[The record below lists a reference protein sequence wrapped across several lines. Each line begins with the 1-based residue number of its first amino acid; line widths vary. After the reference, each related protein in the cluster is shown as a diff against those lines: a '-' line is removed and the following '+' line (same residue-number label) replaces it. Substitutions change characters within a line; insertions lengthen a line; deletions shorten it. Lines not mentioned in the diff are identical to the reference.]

1 MESEEIELTGG
12 RSTESVIKKGNQVH
26 RTMSPNASFVHELL
40 KHLEKNNFP
49 FAPKFIGVDKKGRE
63 ILSYIKGD
71 ISSDGILDNRQIL
84 AAVKILRQLHDV
96 AAKSDLCKNEETIC
110 HNDFA
115 PWNVVF
121 KNGNPVGI
129 IDFDE
134 AAPGARIDDL
144 AYFIWTFL
152 ELGNDKVE
160 EEIQIQKLI
169 LITKEYQLANPENLI
184 DAILKQQNRIL
195 QFRIDRAKNEMDL
208 EKGEFSKSKI
218 KAINGEIEWVKSRR
232 IVIEKLLK

>member
-1 MESEEIELTGG
+1 MDQEEIKLAGG
-12 RSTESVIKKGNQVH
+12 RSTESVVKIGNQVH
-26 RTMSPNASFVHELL
+26 RSMGANAPFVHKLL
-40 KHLEKNNFP
+40 KHLEKNNFS
-49 FAPKFIGVDKKGRE
+49 FAPKLLSIDKKGRE
-63 ILSYIKGD
+63 VLSYIKGD
-71 ISSDGILDNRQIL
+71 VSKDGILNDLQII
-84 AAVKILRQLHDV
+84 AAVKILRQFHDV

-115 PWNVVF
+115 PWNVIF
-121 KNGNPVGI
+121 ENGNPVGV

-152 ELGNDKVE
+152 ELGNDKIE

-169 LITKEYQLANPENLI
+169 LITKEYQLGNPQNLI

-195 QFRIDRAKNEMDL
+195 EFRIERAKNEMDL
-208 EKGEFSKSKI
+208 EKREFSKNKI
-218 KAINGEIEWVKSRR
+218 QVINREIEWVKLRKN
-232 IVIEKLLK
+232 VIDDLLK

>member
-1 MESEEIELTGG
+1 MKPEEIKLTGG
-12 RSTESVIKKGNQVH
+12 RSTESVIKIGNQVH
-26 RTMSPNASFVHELL
+26 RSMSTNASFVHELL

-49 FAPKFIGVDKKGRE
+49 SAPKFIGIDEHGRE
-63 ILSYIKGD
+63 ILSFIKGE
-71 ISSDGILDNRQIL
+71 ISRDGILNDQQIIG
-84 AAVKILRQLHDV
+84 AVKILRQFHDL
-96 AAKSDLCKNEETIC
+96 AAKSELCKNQETIC

-152 ELGNDKVE
+152 ELGNEKVD

-169 LITKEYQLANPENLI
+169 LISKEYQLATPENLV
-184 DAILKQQNRIL
+184 DTILKQQNRIL
-195 QFRIDRAKNEMDL
+195 KFRINRAKNETDDG
-208 EKGEFSKSKI
+208 KREFSKNKI
-218 KAINGEIEWVKSRR
+218 HSITREIAWLKSRSKAINN
-232 IVIEKLLK
+232 LLK